1 MKTNKILVE
10 SSVGDLI
17 DRITILEIK
26 KIKISNKTDLKH
38 INKEC
43 SILKKILRKN
53 IKISGQIKKLWNN
66 LKFTNSKM
74 WEMEDQKRFTQ
85 KHLEK
90 LSLLAKGVYK
100 LNDDRAKIKLKINKL
115 TKSNLREI
123 KKYAKY

>member
-10 SSVGDLI
+10 SSIGDLK
-17 DRITILEIK
+17 DRIKILEIK
-26 KIKISNKTDLKH
+26 KFKISNKTDLKH

-43 SILKKILRKN
+43 LILKKILRKN
-53 IKISGQIKKLWNN
+53 VKINRQIKKLWKN
-66 LKFTNSKM
+66 LKYTNNKM
-74 WEMEDQKRFTQ
+74 WEMEDQKRLTQ

-100 LNDDRAKIKLKINKL
+100 LNDDRAKVKLKINKL
-115 TKSNLREI
+115 TNSNIREV